1 MKELQDGQRYIE
13 RDARPTCG
21 PAHKNIDSKTGSV
34 GTAVCHQYRLRSVKQ
49 GRPSHGGG
57 SAGSYRDFRSNCPG
71 SSPWRSSGSAATRK
85 RGCCKIGRQVIPLSE
100 APAGVARWRLSRTKV
115 NRGWTAVPFLAVRQ
129 APQVAATA
137 PSAYGTCRSRQT
149 RNQQVHKCSSPCS
162 CQLTPGRVN
171 SRETCARR
179 LPAKDAAAFRKPV
192 AVDKPHGTSD
202 RPALGVNRDSGM
214 FFGVSREPC
223 PIQVPP
229 ERHFLKTKLSI
240 GGRMRSFHTADN
252 IGSTVKF
259 ESCRRSMSRSPQNAW
274 SRRCRTCSKSRRRE
288 RLIRIG
294 RYCLDLRFFR
304 AGLRRRRLVQQLD
317 HAFVKPVSH
326 LKALGGP
333 GDGADN
339 DVDS

>member
-1 MKELQDGQRYIE
+1 MKELQDCQRYIE

-71 SSPWRSSGSAATRK
+71 SSPWRSSGSAATRR

-129 APQVAATA
+129 ARQVAATA

-179 LPAKDAAAFRKPV
+179 LPAKNAAAFRKPV

-202 RPALGVNRDSGM
+202 GPALGVNRDPTCSKWRSGM
-214 FFGVSREPC
+214 VFGFSREPC
-223 PIQVPP
+223 AIQAAPP

-240 GGRMRSFHTADN
+240 DGRMRSSGYPFHSAYPNRLCGWFGPFDHRAIRCGRRAHGLLHQPEEEFAATFRP
-252 IGSTVKF
+252 STI
-259 ESCRRSMSRSPQNAW
+259 EA
-274 SRRCRTCSKSRRRE
+274 KSEFVQVVRQMPR
-288 RLIRIG
+288 
-294 RYCLDLRFFR
+294 RYC
-304 AGLRRRRLVQQLD
+304 ALVRTQ
-317 HAFVKPVSH
+317 
-326 LKALGGP
+326 
-333 GDGADN
+333 
-339 DVDS
+339 